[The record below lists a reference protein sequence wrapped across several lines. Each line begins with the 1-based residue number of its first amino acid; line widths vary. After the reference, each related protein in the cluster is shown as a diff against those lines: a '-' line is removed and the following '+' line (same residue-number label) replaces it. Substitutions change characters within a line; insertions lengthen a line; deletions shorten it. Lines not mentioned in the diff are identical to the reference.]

1 LSVQEPPHERL
12 RIIRNRFIIEHLTPF
27 KREVINEVTLL
38 NTGPDNACN
47 VFLYRMSFMPGLE
60 VQDSDGSIL
69 PYRPNAHTRVAL
81 EELSQRDDFYRRI
94 LEDMNNHVTYVVWI
108 DLPEDRPIKP
118 SDSRVI
124 RLRYFDDRNP
134 RVLRWFRSIF
144 SVPRYEVLKVTPAD
158 EDYDTHYLI
167 HAPEGFVVKLH
178 RQEAITKTNELER
191 DLTDVDGL
199 HSTKTDRLVSLR
211 LPHLHGET
219 VSLSLEYD
227 ILLERAER
235 VFIGAVVYLLLG
247 LSVLLLLLAT
257 NVIPPAIFLG
267 KDITALLRTSSSVVG
282 AGTVAANTA
291 ILALLTNPL
300 CHRTKVW
307 LFMALMLTVIAL
319 AISGLGFPF

>member
-1 LSVQEPPHERL
+1 LEPPGERL
-12 RIIRNRFIIEHLTPF
+12 RVIRNRFIIEHLTPF

-38 NTGPDNACN
+38 NTGAESACN
-47 VFLYRMSFMPGLE
+47 VFLYRTSFMPGLE

-69 PYRPNAHTRVAL
+69 PYRPNEHTRIAL

-94 LEDMNNHVTYVVWI
+94 LEDMNNHVTYVIWI

-118 SDSRVI
+118 GDSRVI

-144 SVPRYEVLKVTPAD
+144 SVPRYEVLKVTPVD

-167 HAPEGFVVKLH
+167 HAPEGFLVKVH
-178 RQEAITKTNELER
+178 HQEAIAETHEQRR
-191 DLTDVDGL
+191 DLADVDGL

-211 LPHLHGET
+211 LPHLHEEK

-227 ILLERAER
+227 VVLEKAER
-235 VFIGAVVYLLLG
+235 FFIGAVLSLLLG
-247 LSVLLLLLAT
+247 LSGLLMLLAM
-257 NVIPPAIFLG
+257 NVIPPVMFLG
-267 KDITALLRTSSSVVG
+267 KDVSALLRTSSSVVG
-282 AGTVAANTA
+282 AGAIAANTA

-300 CHRTKVW
+300 CHRTKAW
-307 LFMALMLTVIAL
+307 FFLALMLTVIAL
-319 AISGLGFPF
+319 AISGLGFPS